1 VEFFF
6 LYQWFT
12 VLSGLLQYWSQFL
25 HNCSCH
31 FLFDLWFFKLI
42 LRILLLWVWG
52 RLVQHRGQFCNI
64 VQVLVMQICW
74 VLLLQ
79 QYSNLYDVLS

>member
-1 VEFFF
+1 VEFSNVSD
-6 LYQWFT
+6 LH
-12 VLSGLLQYWSQFL
+12 WSCN

-31 FLFDLWFFKLI
+31 FLFDLWFSKLI

-52 RLVQHRGQFCNI
+52 RLVQYRGQFYNI
-64 VQVLVMQICW
+64 VQVLVMQNCW